1 MNQENKSKAEKI
13 TDGANIVADK
23 AEKLAKAGTKVVTGL
38 GLLASLIRLIT
49 NKKCLCDMRQ
59 PIGLFL

>member
-13 TDGANIVADK
+13 TDGADIVADK

-49 NKKCLCDMRQ
+49 NKK
-59 PIGLFL
+59 